1 MGALMRSAL
10 LFLCLAFVAC
20 TFAQRAG
27 FRDAVII
34 DEFTTVTR
42 QIIITTEDNTV
53 YPVTQTAFATATDG
67 SIIGNERDLQLVV
80 VSGQSNLLM
89 TAGVAN
95 GNFQCATP
103 DGAQGYSTV
112 QWDGADA
119 SFNLQAN
126 GLGALNFR
134 ADSNFAFRARIFSDL
149 STIVSFRVYSGSGSA
164 LCSRNLTLPGGES
177 TNEFELDFSRV
188 GAIEMIVQQ
197 RPQPVDV
204 TVELFTVLGPIPQT
218 PSPTPSPSPIPSNS
232 RTPTPTPSPS
242 EQCICRC
249 PVFTC
254 EVFRVTGQYNY
265 YTIALKDLFHFF

>member
-10 LFLCLAFVAC
+10 LFLCLAIVAC

-95 GNFQCATP
+95 GNFQCAT
-103 DGAQGYSTV
+103 
-112 QWDGADA
+112 
-119 SFNLQAN
+119 
-126 GLGALNFR
+126 
-134 ADSNFAFRARIFSDL
+134 
-149 STIVSFRVYSGSGSA
+149 IVSFRVYSGSGSA

-177 TNEFELDFSRV
+177 TNEFELEFSSFTSGCDFSRV

>member
-1 MGALMRSAL
+1 MGPLALMRSAL

-89 TAGVAN
+89 TA
-95 GNFQCATP
+95 

-177 TNEFELDFSRV
+177 TNEFELEFSSFTSGCDFSRV

-218 PSPTPSPSPIPSNS
+218 PSPPPSPSPIPSNS

>member
-242 EQCICRC
+242 EQCIC

-254 EVFRVTGQYNY
+254 E
-265 YTIALKDLFHFF
+265 

>member
-1 MGALMRSAL
+1 MGPMALMRSAL

-53 YPVTQTAFATATDG
+53 YPVTQTAFATAT
-67 SIIGNERDLQLVV
+67 
-80 VSGQSNLLM
+80 
-89 TAGVAN
+89 
-95 GNFQCATP
+95 

-164 LCSRNLTLPGGES
+164 LCSRNLTLPG
-177 TNEFELDFSRV
+177 
-188 GAIEMIVQQ
+188 
-197 RPQPVDV
+197 
-204 TVELFTVLGPIPQT
+204 
-218 PSPTPSPSPIPSNS
+218 
-232 RTPTPTPSPS
+232 
-242 EQCICRC
+242 
-249 PVFTC
+249 
-254 EVFRVTGQYNY
+254 
-265 YTIALKDLFHFF
+265 

>member
-1 MGALMRSAL
+1 MG
-10 LFLCLAFVAC
+10 
-20 TFAQRAG
+20 
-27 FRDAVII
+27 II

-80 VSGQSNLLM
+80 VSGASNLLM

-126 GLGALNFR
+126 GLNARDFTAGGNTYFR
-134 ADSNFAFRARIFSDL
+134 TRIFSDL
-149 STIVSFRVYSGSGSA
+149 T
-164 LCSRNLTLPGGES
+164 
-177 TNEFELDFSRV
+177 TNEYQLPFTSFTSGCDFTRV
-188 GAIEMIVQQ
+188 GALEMIVQQ

-204 TVELFTVLGPIPQT
+204 TVELFTVVGPIPVS
-218 PSPTPSPSPIPSNS
+218 PSATPSPSPIPSNS

-242 EQCICRC
+242 EQCICKC

>member
-1 MGALMRSAL
+1 MG
-10 LFLCLAFVAC
+10 
-20 TFAQRAG
+20 
-27 FRDAVII
+27 
-34 DEFTTVTR
+34 
-42 QIIITTEDNTV
+42 
-53 YPVTQTAFATATDG
+53 
-67 SIIGNERDLQLVV
+67 
-80 VSGQSNLLM
+80 NLLM

-103 DGAQGYSTV
+103 
-112 QWDGADA
+112 DGADA

-164 LCSRNLTLPGGES
+164 LRSRNLTLPGGES
-177 TNEFELDFSRV
+177 TNEFELEFSSFTSGCDFSRV

-218 PSPTPSPSPIPSNS
+218 PSPTPSPS
-232 RTPTPTPSPS
+232 

-265 YTIALKDLFHFF
+265 Y